1 MNQNNAEFEINQ
13 KKCVDDVIKQ
23 LISCLVQ
30 MGNYAKNNVSFDVI
44 DGVKKQIIETIT
56 RFCHNIRNH
65 DNMKNQFSFSGM

>member
-30 MGNYAKNNVSFDVI
+30 MGSYAKQCIF
-44 DGVKKQIIETIT
+44 
-56 RFCHNIRNH
+56 
-65 DNMKNQFSFSGM
+65 